1 MAKEL
6 PLRAL
11 GDVCWSFT
19 GSPFATREEFDA
31 RVRQY
36 QIRIRK
42 RDSWWPD
49 EVVFP
54 TPQVAVRYQCWRGD
68 KQIEPV
74 VSLVAD
80 DSGSFTAGELL
91 FKLHNAV
98 VEQLREI
105 DHHFFE
111 GLSLA
116 GRTED
121 GKVPLYDLLQGS

>member
-6 PLRAL
+6 PLRAM
-11 GDVCWSFT
+11 GDVCWSFI
-19 GSPFATREEFDA
+19 GSPFVTRDEFDG

-42 RDSWWPD
+42 KHSWRPD
-49 EVVFP
+49 AVIIP
-54 TPQVAVRYQCWRGD
+54 APRVAVQYRCWQGD
-68 KQIEPV
+68 EQVEPI
-74 VSLVAD
+74 VSLQAED
-80 DSGSFTAGELL
+80 GAMFSAGELL

-111 GLSLA
+111 GLTLA
-116 GRTED
+116 GWVED
-121 GKVPLYDLLQGS
+121 GKVPLYQLRQGS

>member
-6 PLRAL
+6 PLRAM
-11 GDVCWSFT
+11 GDVCWSFI
-19 GSPFATREEFDA
+19 GSPVATREEFDG

-42 RDSWWPD
+42 KDSWRPD
-49 EVVFP
+49 AVVIP
-54 TPQVAVRYQCWRGD
+54 APRVAVRYMCWQGD
-68 KQIEPV
+68 EQIEPV
-74 VSLVAD
+74 VRLAAD
-80 DSGSFTAGELL
+80 DGAGFPAGELL

-111 GLSLA
+111 GLTLA
-116 GRTED
+116 GWVED
-121 GKVPLYDLLQGS
+121 GKLPLYQLRQGS